1 MTPILTENVAYETLV
16 SYTKPWTLY
25 LILVLRNR
33 VQTKKIVKNSVF
45 SKLLFKKNHEAE
57 FFSKFFFDENVAQEP
72 AQLLAETWC
81 PYLLWVLRNLPH
93 KFEKLA
99 HVTKSAKKKHRRD
112 GMSRLGTSRNVQWSA
127 EGARKCVYPRFQNL
141 VNLSSLR
148 SRKFR

>member
-1 MTPILTENVAYETLV
+1 M
-16 SYTKPWTLY
+16 KP
-25 LILVLRNR
+25 N
-33 VQTKKIVKNSVF
+33 
-45 SKLLFKKNHEAE
+45 
-57 FFSKFFFDENVAQEP
+57 FFEFFFDENVAQEL

-127 EGARKCVYPRFQNL
+127 EGARKYVYPRFQNL

-148 SRKFR
+148 SRKFRCKY